1 MQMTYDHAQRRA
13 GRARSVPAAALAIGA
28 ALPGALAAQDRGPYY
43 GHMMDG
49 WAGGFFGMLMMIVL
63 LGGIVLLVV
72 LVLRNMDGGNGFGR
86 ASQDKARALD
96 ILKERYARGEID
108 KAEYEERRQVLKD

>member
-1 MQMTYDHAQRRA
+1 MARHRFRRLA
-13 GRARSVPAAALAIGA
+13 GRSWSASAAALGLGA
-28 ALPGALAAQDRGPYY
+28 AWPGALAAQDRGPYY

-49 WAGGFFGMLMMIVL
+49 WAGGFFGMLVMIVL

-72 LVLRNMDGGNGFGR
+72 LVLRSMEGNSQGR

-96 ILKERYARGEID
+96 ILQERYARGEID
-108 KAEYEERRQVLKD
+108 RAEYEERRQVLKD